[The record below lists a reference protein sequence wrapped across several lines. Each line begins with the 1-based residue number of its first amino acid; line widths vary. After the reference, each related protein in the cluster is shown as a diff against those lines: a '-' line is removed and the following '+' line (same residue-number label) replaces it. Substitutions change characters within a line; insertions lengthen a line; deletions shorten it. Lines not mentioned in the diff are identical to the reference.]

1 MAKSVVRWLTTLGF
15 VAAISAG
22 LYARFIEPKRLEITE
37 LDLSRDDNPLTI
49 AFVTDMHI
57 GPHTSGDDMVPVI
70 RALQHIQP
78 DVILFGGDFIC
89 ESPRFLHDLEAP
101 LMKMTAIAKL
111 GCWGIWGNHD
121 LANIRSRVAP
131 VLERSGV
138 SMLTNESA
146 HIRDDLWI
154 VGIDDVLLGKA
165 DVERSFEGVPND
177 ARAIALWHEPDV
189 AHKVAKYKPLLMLSG
204 HTHGGQVRLPGIGA
218 LAAPSLGER
227 YVAGR
232 YEVDGMPLYVSRGNG
247 MYRPP
252 VRFNCRPEL
261 LVLQVD

>member
-1 MAKSVVRWLTTLGF
+1 MAKSVIGWLASLGF
-15 VAAISAG
+15 LAAIAAG

-37 LDLSRDDNPLTI
+37 LDLSSSDDPLTI

-57 GPHTSGDDMVPVI
+57 GPHTSGEDLKAVI
-70 RALQHIQP
+70 RALQEMQP

-89 ESPRFLHDLEAP
+89 ESPRFLHDLEHP
-101 LMKMTAIAKL
+101 LRQMTATAKL

-131 VLERSGV
+131 VLERCGV

-146 HIRDDLWI
+146 QIRGDLWV

-165 DVERSFEGVPND
+165 DVAESFADVPED
-177 ARAIALWHEPDV
+177 ARVIALWHEPDV
-189 AHKVAKYKPLLMLSG
+189 AHRVAEYRPIVMLSG
-204 HTHGGQVRLPGIGA
+204 HTHGGQVRLPFIGP
-218 LAAPSLGER
+218 LAAPKLGEK
-227 YVAGR
+227 YVSGHFN
-232 YEVDGMPLYVSRGNG
+232 VDGMMLYVSRGNG

-261 LVLQVD
+261 LLLRVD